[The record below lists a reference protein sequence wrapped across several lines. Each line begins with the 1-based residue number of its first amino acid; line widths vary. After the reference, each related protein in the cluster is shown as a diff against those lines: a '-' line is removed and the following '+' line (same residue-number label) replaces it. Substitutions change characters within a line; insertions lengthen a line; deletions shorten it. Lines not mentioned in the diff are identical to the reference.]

1 MSIGFR
7 LFLGIVSAVLGP
19 LLAAALLG
27 SVLQAAGATDWPI
40 LVWLV
45 LAPALYLAWLLSYL
59 SLSALAFQLLGRLHP
74 KPRRMV
80 ARGGRLTTQGAVLL
94 MSYQQADLLR
104 ALPLATGLLRTPLL
118 QKLVLLSYAPRVSV
132 GRNVLILGL
141 IYDPEL
147 TELGDRVIVG
157 MGSAIAAHALVSRDG
172 DVVFVSAPI
181 RVAADV
187 TIGGESRVGLGV
199 TIGAGSVIEPG
210 SVVAPFTS
218 VPPGQVWGGSPARYL
233 RLVREEA
240 PAAVAP
246 SATMVPAAGDARQR
260 AAARRLIADALGL
273 SPEDIRDSSTEADVP
288 GWDSLGKLV
297 IATLASERHGV
308 SPKAD
313 EVFALRSVTDV
324 ERLLAG
330 ARADVADATI
340 VALPDNP
347 ELLPLLDRADATRA
361 LEHRPAVLPAQH
373 HGTVVIAST
382 FTAEP
387 LVPSLRLWARA
398 FGVDA
403 SIEVAGFDQLETS
416 LLSPT
421 GGLRAAPA
429 GAVRVVLVRGEELG
443 AEPAARLARA
453 RGILDAIEGFTT
465 EIGSLV
471 VGSLPPALTP
481 LSEGERSQLE
491 ALRSEW
497 HGRLETISGVE
508 ILDVAGVV
516 ERLGTV
522 AARSVVNE
530 ANSRM
535 PWSAAACRDLGIEI
549 GRSVRRRFVP
559 PAKVI
564 AVDCDGTLWRGV
576 VGEDGVE
583 GLGVGPD
590 GPDRAFQLFQRR
602 LRELKDR
609 GVLIALVSRNEE
621 SDVWRVFDEHPG
633 MILRRE
639 DIAAWRIRWQ
649 PKSQMLTELAAEMG
663 LSSNAFVFIDD
674 DRAIRM
680 EVAANAPGVLVVPL
694 SEEPADRSAAL
705 EALWCFDGVQP
716 TAVDQARTRMLH
728 EERDR
733 LQVRHEATDMESYL
747 RDLGLVVTVGAA
759 ADAEL
764 SRVAQLT
771 QRTNQFNTSL
781 RRRTLDEVRALSKEA
796 TVLTLSA
803 RDRFGEYGLVGVA
816 IVEWGPS
823 GDAAMETFLL
833 SCRALGRGIEQTL
846 LHAVGENARARGAT
860 VMRAA
865 WVKGPRN
872 DPARAFLL
880 ESGFAE
886 SEGGMLVALLD
897 RGFDLPSH
905 VVLERQSSARF

>member
-7 LFLGIVSAVLGP
+7 LFLGVVSAVLGP
-19 LLAAALLG
+19 TLAAAVLG
-27 SVLQAAGATDWPI
+27 SVLVAAGAADWPI
-40 LVWLV
+40 LAWLV
-45 LAPALYLAWLLSYL
+45 FAPILYFAWLLGFL
-59 SLSALAFQLLGRLHP
+59 SLSAAGFQIWGRLYP

-80 ARGGRLTTQGAVLL
+80 SSGGRLTPQGAVLL
-94 MSYQQADLLR
+94 MAYQQADLLR
-104 ALPLATGLLRTPLL
+104 ALPLATGFLRVPVL
-118 QKLVLLSYAPRVSV
+118 QKLVLLSYSPRVSV

-157 MGSAIAAHALVSRDG
+157 MGSAIAAHALVDRDG
-172 DVVFVSAPI
+172 DIVFVSAPI
-181 RVAADV
+181 RVAADA

-199 TIGAGSVIEPG
+199 TIGEGSVIEPG

-218 VPPGQVWGGSPARYL
+218 IPRGQVWGGSPAQFL
-233 RLVREEA
+233 RSVRGDA
-240 PAAVAP
+240 SAVVAP
-246 SATMVPAAGDARQR
+246 STTIVPAPGDALRR
-260 AAARRLIADALGL
+260 VAARRLIADALGL
-273 SPEDIRDSSTEADVP
+273 SPDEIGDSATEADVP

-313 EVFALRSVTDV
+313 EVFALRGVADV
-324 ERLLAG
+324 ERLITG
-330 ARADVADATI
+330 S
-340 VALPDNP
+340 LPDEVDARTVVLPKAP

-361 LEHRPAVLPAQH
+361 LADRPELHEAQYH
-373 HGTVVIAST
+373 ANVVIAST
-382 FTAEP
+382 FTVEP
-387 LVPSLRLWARA
+387 LLPSLRLWVRE
-398 FGVDA
+398 FGIDA
-403 SIEVAGFDQLETS
+403 SIEMAGFDQLETS

-421 GGLRAAPA
+421 GTLRAAPG

-443 AEPAARLARA
+443 VEPAARLARA
-453 RGILDAIEGFTT
+453 RGILDAIEGFAKAV
-465 EIGSLV
+465 GSLV

-497 HGRLETISGVE
+497 HGRLERISGVE
-508 ILDVAGVV
+508 ILDIAGVV

-522 AARSVVNE
+522 ASRSAVNE
-530 ANSRM
+530 ASSRM

-549 GRSVRRRFVP
+549 ARSVRRRFVP

-590 GPDRAFQLFQRR
+590 GADRAFQLFQRR

-609 GVLIALVSRNEE
+609 GVLIAIVSRNEE
-621 SDVWRVFDEHPG
+621 ADVWRVFDEHPG

-639 DIAAWRIRWQ
+639 DIAAWRIGWQ
-649 PKSQMLTELAAEMG
+649 PKSQMLAELAAEMG
-663 LSSNAFVFIDD
+663 FSPNTFVFVDD
-674 DRAIRM
+674 DRAVRM

-694 SEEPADRSAAL
+694 PDEPADRSQAL
-705 EALWCFDGVQP
+705 AALWCFDGVQP
-716 TAVDQARTRMLH
+716 TAVDQARTQMLH

-733 LQVRHEATDMESYL
+733 LQLQRAATDMESYL
-747 RDLGLVVTVGAA
+747 RDLGLVVTVGLVT
-759 ADAEL
+759 DAEMP
-764 SRVAQLT
+764 RVAQLT

-781 RRRTLDEVRALSKEA
+781 RRRSLDEVRALAKEA

-816 IVEWGPS
+816 IIGREAS
-823 GDAAMETFLL
+823 GGATLDTFLM
-833 SCRALGRGIEQTL
+833 SCRALGRGVEQTL
-846 LHAVGENARARGAT
+846 LHAVGETARARGA
-860 VMRAA
+860 AA
-865 WVKGPRN
+865 LQADWVTGPRN
-872 DPARAFLL
+872 APAVTFLRA
-880 ESGFAE
+880 SGFVE
-886 SEGGMLVALLD
+886 SPSGTLVASLD
-897 RGFDLPSH
+897 HGFGLPTH
-905 VVLERQSSARF
+905 VALEGLPLEGF